1 MLVQAKARPSDET
14 GCLML
19 SHLANRAKT
28 FGNRAVLVA
37 MRILSFAR
45 VKPKVSEKTND
56 APVGNTL
63 VLRLFLLNFQSA
75 NACTTCSS
83 VTNVPLLNIEAAYLS
98 ELFLHRTG
106 STRRAGRSFFG
117 RILFS
122 WPLPLG
128 DELFPIFGQEQEH

>member
-1 MLVQAKARPSDET
+1 MLVQAKARPNDET
-14 GCLML
+14 GCRVL
-19 SHLANRAKT
+19 SHLANRANT

-37 MRILSFAR
+37 MRILFFDR
-45 VKPKVSEKTND
+45 VKPKVSEKTKD
-56 APVGNTL
+56 APSGNTF
-63 VLRLFLLNFQSA
+63 VLLLFLLNFQRA
-75 NACTTCSS
+75 KLCKTCSS

-128 DELFPIFGQEQEH
+128 DELFLIFGQEQEH